1 MSDAQSVWHLD
12 GGRAMTLAGGT
23 EARRLA
29 VARGR
34 VWLTVSGTADR
45 TSRRTS
51 WLEAGQAVAL
61 APGQTAVLEGWPV
74 AEFEL
79 LVPPAAAAV
88 RPSLLGR
95 RLFGGRLLGR

>member
-34 VWLTVSGTADR
+34 VWLTLSGTAEQPAEDK
-45 TSRRTS
+45 
-51 WLEAGQAVAL
+51 WLQAGDALAL
-61 APGQTAVLEGWPV
+61 APGQTAVLEGWPA

-79 LVPPAAAAV
+79 LVPPASVA
-88 RPSLLGR
+88 PSRSFLGR
-95 RLFGGRLLGR
+95 RLLGR